1 MQRRQVGPGG
11 LFSDASRPPRRLAT
25 ARLDLGLILARARR
39 PDEAAALGVLAFDA
53 GVLVPS
59 NAWRAIELD
68 DALDGFRDVPEV
80 AELHA
85 RRRAIA
91 P

>member
-39 PDEAAALGVLAFDA
+39 PDEAAAAFDA